1 MNFTFIDYFLGKT
14 CYEHNKSTIFG
25 TFGPLVWKRVGLK
38 YLKTLQNLYRIIIL
52 KFKKDRSNKVK

>member
-25 TFGPLVWKRVGLK
+25 TLVWKRVGLK
-38 YLKTLQNLYRIIIL
+38 YLKTLQNLYRIIVL